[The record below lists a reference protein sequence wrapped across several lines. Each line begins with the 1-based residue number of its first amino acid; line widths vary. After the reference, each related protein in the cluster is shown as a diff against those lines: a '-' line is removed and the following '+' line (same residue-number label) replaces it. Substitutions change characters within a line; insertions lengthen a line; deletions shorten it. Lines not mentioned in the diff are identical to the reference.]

1 MAFLFGVVT
10 FLMGAALVAV
20 CLVAIPG
27 PEALEGDPVGHGKNG
42 DPAGHGHGAH

>member
-10 FLMGAALVAV
+10 FILGTVLVAV

-27 PEALEGDPVGHGKNG
+27 PEGEEREA
-42 DPAGHGHGAH
+42 PAAHGHH